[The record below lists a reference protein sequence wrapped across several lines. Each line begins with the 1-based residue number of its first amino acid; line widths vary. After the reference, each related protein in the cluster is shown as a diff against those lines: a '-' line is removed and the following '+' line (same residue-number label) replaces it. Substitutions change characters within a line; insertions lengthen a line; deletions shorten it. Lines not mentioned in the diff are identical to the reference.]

1 MKKFIHIC
9 KYLVVLSLIS
19 IFRIVVPNKGKKM
32 MYIVSIYSQLVQ
44 DKILEATTLDKLNMK
59 LNLAC
64 QPEALQLPME
74 LGEVIWKDI
83 SFKDLFKEELGQ
95 YYHYDGTHCIP
106 FTEAQIISAKIVE
119 RTPKWLRYDNKSNMV
134 RDVATLF
141 WAASA
146 RPI

>member
-1 MKKFIHIC
+1 
-9 KYLVVLSLIS
+9 
-19 IFRIVVPNKGKKM
+19 

-95 YYHYDGTHCIP
+95 YYHNDNTHCIP

-119 RTPKWLRYDNKSNMV
+119 RTPKWLQYDNKSNMV

-141 WAASA
+141 
-146 RPI
+146 